1 MIVLDTDALS
11 ELMRPRPASRLV
23 ARLERVPAAEQATT
37 AITLGEIAYG
47 ARQAGKPAL
56 YDRALGLLRGVT
68 ILDFDR
74 AAAERYGE
82 IRLASSELEYAW
94 PIPISGSRPSRRR
107 RNGCHHRQPETLR
120 QGSGSAGRGLDSGVA
135 GDGRMSLATAA
146 G

>member
-1 MIVLDTDALS
+1 VIVLDTDALS

-47 ARQAGKPAL
+47 ARKAGKPAL

-82 IRLASSELEYAW
+82 IRLALERAGVGLADPDLRIAAIAAASERLLITGNLEHFGRV
-94 PIPISGSRPSRRR
+94 PG
-107 RNGCHHRQPETLR
+107 LR
-120 QGSGSAGRGLDSGVA
+120 AEDWIRE
-135 GDGRMSLATAA
+135 
-146 G
+146 